1 MAGADLGTA
10 EAEAVEID
18 LKYAGFIARQEKQLE
33 QLQAKV
39 RCCYCCTAGHVA
51 VPVRQCACASWSV
64 HEHAGM
70 QGPHAS
76 PESAAFCC
84 QLVMTAL
91 ATSYTCAPAHV
102 WTSHYRVHHLTCLIC
117 MPAAAVLP

>member
-39 RCCYCCTAGHVA
+39 RCCSCCTAGHVS
-51 VPVRQCACASWSV
+51 VCQCACASLPA

-70 QGPHAS
+70 HGPHAL
-76 PESAAFCC
+76 PESTACC
-84 QLVMTAL
+84 VL
-91 ATSYTCAPAHV
+91 ASCSRQHLPRYISGEAPTLA
-102 WTSHYRVHHLTCLIC
+102 
-117 MPAAAVLP
+117 P